1 MIRRISLRS
10 IGTVGGRTTTKQR
23 YPRCHIAI
31 HDPGPPE
38 TDRSYCTEIGEA
50 MVARQRKQL
59 VRLLIQCCAVANKRK
74 YHGAVRQCRP
84 QRRRVSQPPS
94 LCDRRLALCQCLI
107 GKAETEKDGAEY
119 SLRHYFETEAC
130 LMSK

>member
-1 MIRRISLRS
+1 
-10 IGTVGGRTTTKQR
+10 
-23 YPRCHIAI
+23 
-31 HDPGPPE
+31 
-38 TDRSYCTEIGEA
+38 

-84 QRRRVSQPPS
+84 QRRRMSQRPS
-94 LCDRRLALCQCLI
+94 LCDRRVALCQRLI
-107 GKAETEKDGAEY
+107 GKTETEKDDAQY
-119 SLRHYFETEAC
+119 SLRHYLDTESG